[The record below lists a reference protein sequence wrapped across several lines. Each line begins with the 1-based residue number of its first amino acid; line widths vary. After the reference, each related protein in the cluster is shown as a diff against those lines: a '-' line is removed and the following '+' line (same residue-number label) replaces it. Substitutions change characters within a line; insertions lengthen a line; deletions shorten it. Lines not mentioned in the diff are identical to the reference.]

1 MMSGNREILY
11 WRKDKSWYNYN
22 QETDSFSMTNEAPQR
37 AKESFELWKK
47 FNNLK

>member
-11 WRKDKSWYNYN
+11 WRKNKSWYRYDK
-22 QETDSFSMTNEAPQR
+22 EKRMYELTDEATER